1 MTEAQKEEEAIIKTT
16 FQFYEKNKGGAPIE
30 IFELP
35 MLLEGKSIQV
45 LAEPLSPKQKA
56 PLLSS
61 RSERGGGVL
70 ADEH

>member
-16 FQFYEKNKGGAPIE
+16 FAFYEKNKGGTPIE

-45 LAEPLSPKQKA
+45 LARSLSPNKNKQKA
-56 PLLSS
+56 LLLSS
-61 RSERGGGVL
+61 RSERG
-70 ADEH
+70 

>member
-16 FQFYEKNKGGAPIE
+16 FAFYEKNKGGAQIE

-45 LAEPLSPKQKA
+45 WADSLSPKWEA
-56 PLLSS
+56 SLLSS
-61 RSERGGGVL
+61 GSEGG
-70 ADEH
+70 